1 MMSSVVSL
9 SVLTVFV
16 PTFFLVSLTPGMCMT
31 LAMSLGMSI
40 GLKRTLA
47 MMAGELIGVGI
58 VALSSVIGASA
69 IMLAYPEVFIVLKSI
84 GGIYLIYIG
93 IMMLKSKGKLALSE
107 CSTSKFS
114 NISNKNLAFQGFITA
129 IANPKAWAFFIS
141 LLPPFINDNRPITPQ
156 IVILLSIILSLE
168 FTSLLIYTS
177 GGASLKKFLQKNDN
191 VKRINK
197 IAGYLICGVGI
208 WLIFD

>member
-1 MMSSVVSL
+1 MSAIISL
-9 SVLTVFV
+9 SVLTVFI

-47 MMAGELIGVGI
+47 MMAGELVGVAI

-69 IMLAYPEVFIVLKSI
+69 IMLRYPEVFVMLKTI
-84 GGIYLIYIG
+84 GGLYLIYIG

-107 CSTSKFS
+107 CGASQFS
-114 NISNKNLAFQGFITA
+114 HLSNKNLAFQGFITA
-129 IANPKAWAFFIS
+129 IANPKGWAFFIS
-141 LLPPFINDNRPITPQ
+141 LLPPFINNNHPILPQ
-156 IVILLSIILSLE
+156 IMILLSIILCLE
-168 FTSLLIYTS
+168 FTCLMIYAS
-177 GGASLKKFLQKNDN
+177 GGSGLKKFLQKKDN
-191 VKRINK
+191 VKGMNK
-197 IAGYLICGVGI
+197 IAGCLMCGVGI